1 MQQSSGDE
9 SGEFISVKTRE
20 PGLRFGGGH
29 PPTIRKNPL
38 HPIYFAARTFRRS
51 MPDYFAI
58 LQQPRRPWLDSEALK
73 ERFHR
78 QTAELHPDV
87 AGGGDDGFF
96 AALNASYTV
105 LRDPASRLRHL
116 LELEAPE
123 RLAPPR
129 DIPPALADLFMR
141 IAGFRRALDIF
152 SKKES
157 AASSALARALL
168 AGERL
173 ELSQQGGSVR
183 ASLEAA
189 YDVAMATLRA
199 IDSDWQKDP
208 RPSDAAE
215 HLAALHHQI
224 AYLSKWRS
232 QLTEALF
239 QFHA

>member
-1 MQQSSGDE
+1 MNDLFALL
-9 SGEFISVKTRE
+9 GE
-20 PGLRFGGGH
+20 
-29 PPTIRKNPL
+29 
-38 HPIYFAARTFRRS
+38 
-51 MPDYFAI
+51 
-58 LQQPRRPWLDSEALK
+58 PRRPWLDPEALK

-87 AGGGDDGFF
+87 SGGGDDGYF
-96 AALNASYTV
+96 AGLNAAYTA

-123 RLAPPR
+123 RLAPSQE
-129 DIPPALADLFMR
+129 IPPALADLFMR

-173 ELSQQGGSVR
+173 ALSREGAAVR
-183 ASLEAA
+183 AGLEAA
-189 YDVAMATLRA
+189 YDAEMETLRA
-199 IDSDWQKDP
+199 LDADWGKDP
-208 RPSDAAE
+208 RPPDAVE
-215 HLAALHHQI
+215 RLAAVHQQC

-232 QLTEALF
+232 QLAEALF